1 MTDTA
6 DRLAEA
12 ARLVLDPVTSP
23 LVSFDRKEGL
33 ADALAAWDTDRE
45 RRQADQAII
54 DAAER
59 WLDAGLV
66 NVSPGSPDDCLRA
79 AVRRRR
85 ELAQ

>member
-1 MTDTA
+1 MTDPA

-12 ARLVLDPVTSP
+12 AR
-23 LVSFDRKEGL
+23 KHGGL
-33 ADALAAWDTDRE
+33 CGDQPDWLLTAALAAWDADRE
-45 RRQADQAII
+45 RRDADQAII

-66 NVSPGSPDDCLRA
+66 NVSPGSPDDRLRA

-85 ELAQ
+85 ELDQ